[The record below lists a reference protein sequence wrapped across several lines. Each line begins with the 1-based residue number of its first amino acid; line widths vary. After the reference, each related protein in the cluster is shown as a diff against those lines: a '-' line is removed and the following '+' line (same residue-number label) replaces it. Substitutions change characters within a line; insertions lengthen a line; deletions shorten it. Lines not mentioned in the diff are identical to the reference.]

1 MRVDVLDLRE
11 IGNKRAIGIK
21 IGPSSD
27 SLDLFRRTM
36 ADRLAAVFVDLTP
49 KGDILMRTFGVACVW
64 VICVE
69 NNFEGLHFLT
79 SSFQRVARTQ

>member
-1 MRVDVLDLRE
+1 MGVDVLDLRE
-11 IGNKRAIGIK
+11 IGNKRALGIK
-21 IGPSSD
+21 IGPSSA
-27 SLDLFRRTM
+27 SLDLFRRTL
-36 ADRLAAVFVDLTP
+36 AGRLAAVFVDLIP
-49 KGDILMRTFGVACVW
+49 QGDILMRTFGVACVC